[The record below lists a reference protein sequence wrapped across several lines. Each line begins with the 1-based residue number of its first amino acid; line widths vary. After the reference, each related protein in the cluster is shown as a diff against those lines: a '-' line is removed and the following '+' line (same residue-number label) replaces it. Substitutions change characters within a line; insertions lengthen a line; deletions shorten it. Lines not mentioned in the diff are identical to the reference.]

1 MSATLA
7 MKNIRVK
14 AFGTTTTVPNNA
26 IAKLMYYLDCITAVL
41 DIDDSKLNDYQNY
54 DELTGEQLLAV
65 YLLAKLYHP
74 SILIKSGV
82 FILDEKL
89 LYDTNNQFYEIT
101 DETIG
106 FHASREIVI
115 GGKTIK
121 VLKCMACNDNWL
133 SKYYF
138 TPIQQIDSLVRRIEN
153 ENNSYRNY
161 QTQIVTTQ
169 TRVIE
174 KPIYVSTEFKSS
186 PVTTTCQFCGNVITT
201 ETNSKLNFIACFCCL
216 MFNLLYC
223 CFQIC
228 AGKNPCCCDVVHK
241 CPRCGSILGHY
252 DAC

>member
-121 VLKCMACNDNWL
+121 VLKCMACNDT
-133 SKYYF
+133 YYQK
-138 TPIQQIDSLVRRIEN
+138 IILH
-153 ENNSYRNY
+153 
-161 QTQIVTTQ
+161 
-169 TRVIE
+169 
-174 KPIYVSTEFKSS
+174 
-186 PVTTTCQFCGNVITT
+186 QFN
-201 ETNSKLNFIACFCCL
+201 K
-216 MFNLLYC
+216 
-223 CFQIC
+223 
-228 AGKNPCCCDVVHK
+228 
-241 CPRCGSILGHY
+241 
-252 DAC
+252 

>member
-89 LYDTNNQFYEIT
+89 LYDTNNQFYEI
-101 DETIG
+101 
-106 FHASREIVI
+106 F
-115 GGKTIK
+115 
-121 VLKCMACNDNWL
+121 
-133 SKYYF
+133 
-138 TPIQQIDSLVRRIEN
+138 
-153 ENNSYRNY
+153 
-161 QTQIVTTQ
+161 
-169 TRVIE
+169 
-174 KPIYVSTEFKSS
+174 
-186 PVTTTCQFCGNVITT
+186 
-201 ETNSKLNFIACFCCL
+201 
-216 MFNLLYC
+216 
-223 CFQIC
+223 
-228 AGKNPCCCDVVHK
+228 
-241 CPRCGSILGHY
+241 
-252 DAC
+252 